1 MHPDH
6 HQARRAERAKN
17 IHNNVKDL
25 PETTYVDAAKYK
37 GNDNMTIAVVDY
49 KGNHKVSG
57 SVRTSYVEEAE
68 EAAIALAIASTSTSL
83 IVSDSQ
89 TAVRNFARGRISQI
103 ALRILAGHKDQR
115 TIDIVW
121 APAHSS
127 LPGNEAA
134 HQTARGLTDRASGLP
149 WSSWED
155 DARFERMTTYR
166 DITQYYRLSRKIYPP
181 AHSSLNKGQAVAWRL
196 LQTHTFP
203 SPVTMNR
210 CVPELHS
217 DKCKFCNNRADL
229 SHILWACPQAPMRG
243 DFPDGRGWNTAL
255 LSSDSQLQARLIRQA
270 EDAAKAHGIVAVV

>member
-1 MHPDH
+1 
-6 HQARRAERAKN
+6 
-17 IHNNVKDL
+17 
-25 PETTYVDAAKYK
+25 
-37 GNDNMTIAVVDY
+37 MTIAVVGY
-49 KGNHKVSG
+49 NRNHKVSG
-57 SVRTSYVEEAE
+57 SVRTSFAEKAE
-68 EAAIALAIASTSTSL
+68 EAAIAMAIASTSTSL

-103 ALRILAGHKDQR
+103 ASRILVECKDQR
-115 TIDIVW
+115 TIEIVW

-149 WSSWED
+149 WSNGED
-155 DARFERMTTYR
+155 DERFERMTTYR

-217 DKCKFCNNRADL
+217 DKCKFCHNRADL

-243 DFPDGRGWNTAL
+243 EFPDGSGWDAAL
-255 LSSDSQLQARLIRQA
+255 LSSDSQLQARLIQQA
-270 EDAAKAHGIVAVV
+270 EDGARAHGIMAVV